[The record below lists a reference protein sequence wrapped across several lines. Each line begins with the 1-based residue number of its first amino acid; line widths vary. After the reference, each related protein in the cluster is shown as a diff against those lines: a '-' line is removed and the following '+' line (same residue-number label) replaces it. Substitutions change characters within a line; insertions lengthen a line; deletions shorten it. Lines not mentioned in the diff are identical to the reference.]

1 MSQSKFL
8 SAVETSVNTV
18 VGYVVAVASQ
28 FVIFP
33 LFDIHI
39 EFHQNLLMGLY
50 FTAISLARGY
60 VIRRWFNGL
69 KFHSTGDSVNG

>member
-28 FVIFP
+28 LVIFP
-33 LFDIHI
+33 LFDVHI

-69 KFHSTGDSVNG
+69 KFHSAGDSVNG

>member
-28 FVIFP
+28 LVIFP

-69 KFHSTGDSVNG
+69 KFHGTGDSVNG

>member
-39 EFHQNLLMGLY
+39 EFHQNVLIGLY

-60 VIRRWFNGL
+60 VIRRYFNGL
-69 KFHSTGDSVNG
+69 KFSK